1 MGPLSI
7 SIATDQAKTS
17 VPMFAPDQYIPMR
30 LTAIEQGHVEGK
42 GDTIK
47 FTWELINPAP
57 SVASVRGEGDPIEP
71 GKFGSKFFDTVRLYD
86 KNTPAGQVPEMAQ
99 KAICQ
104 RQDALLGTGD
114 AGNKAGKPTR
124 PPFNGET
131 APELFGKVAHI
142 KFKVKTGEYE
152 GNEIAGLRF
161 PGDEKA

>member
-7 SIATDQAKTS
+7 SLPTSGAKTS

-30 LTAIEQGHVEGK
+30 LANIEQGHVENK

-71 GKFGSKFFDTVRLYD
+71 GKFGSKFFDTVRFYD
-86 KNTPAGQVPEMAQ
+86 KDTPQGQVPERAQ

-114 AGNKAGKPTR
+114 VGNKKGKPPR
-124 PPFNGET
+124 PDFNGET

-142 KFKVKTGEYE
+142 KFKVKTGEFE
-152 GNEIAGLRF
+152 GNEIADLRF